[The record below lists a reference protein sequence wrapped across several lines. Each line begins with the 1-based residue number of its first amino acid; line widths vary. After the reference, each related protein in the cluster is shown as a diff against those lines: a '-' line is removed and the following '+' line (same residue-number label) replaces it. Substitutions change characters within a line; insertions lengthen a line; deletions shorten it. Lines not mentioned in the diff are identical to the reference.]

1 MVRDPSRDN
10 ETSSTETE
18 TLSSCPRCDR
28 LETRDAQVRHM
39 RGKRRKEG
47 KKGGGRTEGR
57 ERENG
62 GRRKLTPTVISKS
75 RRL

>member
-1 MVRDPSRDN
+1 
-10 ETSSTETE
+10 
-18 TLSSCPRCDR
+18 
-28 LETRDAQVRHM
+28 M